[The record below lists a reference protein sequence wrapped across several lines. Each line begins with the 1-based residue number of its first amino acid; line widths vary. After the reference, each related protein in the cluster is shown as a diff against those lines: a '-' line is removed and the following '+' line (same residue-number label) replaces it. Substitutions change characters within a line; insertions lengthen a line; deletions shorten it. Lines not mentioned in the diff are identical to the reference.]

1 MTKVYT
7 KKFSKINTAF
17 ACAASVCAQSPRAY
31 VSGITA
37 PIPLY
42 HMNT

>member
-1 MTKVYT
+1 MSKLYT
-7 KKFSKINTAF
+7 GNYSKINTAF
-17 ACAASVCAQSPRAY
+17 ACAASVCAQSPQAY

-37 PIPLY
+37 SFPLY

>member
-1 MTKVYT
+1 M
-7 KKFSKINTAF
+7 SKIYTEKYSKTNTAF
-17 ACAASVCAQSPRAY
+17 ACAASVCAQSPQAY

-37 PIPLY
+37 SVPLY